1 MTEPVALSGA
11 PGSPYT
17 RKMLAVLRYRR
28 IPYRYLIV
36 SNPALADMPRA
47 KVPLLPTFYLPGTD
61 GALEAV
67 TDSTPLIRR
76 FEGEYAGRSLIPGNP
91 ALAFLDALIEDYA
104 DEWLTKAMFHYRW
117 AYATDIAKASAILP
131 CWRGLSVPDGDL
143 AERGRAV
150 AERQIGRLRYVGS
163 NTVTGPIIEASYKR
177 FLEAFEDHLR
187 VLPYLMGRRPGAS
200 DFATYGQLTQLAE
213 FDPTPAALTLSVA
226 PRVTAWVGMMEDQS
240 GVEPAD
246 EDWIDPA
253 NPPPTLKALLREV
266 GRVYTP
272 VMLANARAVAA
283 GAAEVAA
290 EVDGQAWSQQP
301 FPYQAKCLKTLRE
314 AHAALAPDARKVV
327 DAALDGTGCE
337 ALLAG

>member
-1 MTEPVALSGA
+1 
-11 PGSPYT
+11 
-17 RKMLAVLRYRR
+17 
-28 IPYRYLIV
+28 
-36 SNPALADMPRA
+36 
-47 KVPLLPTFYLPGTD
+47 
-61 GALEAV
+61 
-67 TDSTPLIRR
+67 
-76 FEGEYAGRSLIPGNP
+76 
-91 ALAFLDALIEDYA
+91 
-104 DEWLTKAMFHYRW
+104 
-117 AYATDIAKASAILP
+117 
-131 CWRGLSVPDGDL
+131 
-143 AERGRAV
+143 
-150 AERQIGRLRYVGS
+150 
-163 NTVTGPIIEASYKR
+163 
-177 FLEAFEDHLR
+177 
-187 VLPYLMGRRPGAS
+187 MGRRPGAS

-226 PRVTAWVGMMEDQS
+226 PRVTAWVGMMQDQS

-301 FPYQAKCLKTLRE
+301 FPYQAKCLKALRDV
-314 AHAALAPDARKVV
+314 HAALPAADRALV
-327 DAALDGTGCE
+327 DATLDGTGCE

>member
-1 MTEPVALSGA
+1 MTEPVTLSGA

-28 IPYRYLIV
+28 IPYRFLIV
-36 SNPALADMPRA
+36 SNPAIAGLPRA
-47 KVPLLPTFYLPGTD
+47 KVPLLPTFYLPGAD

-117 AYATDIAKASAILP
+117 AYAADIAKASAILP
-131 CWRGLSVPDGDL
+131 CWRGLSVPDSDL

-301 FPYQAKCLKTLRE
+301 FPYQAKCLKALRQT
-314 AHAALAPDARKVV
+314 HAALAPDARKVV
-327 DAALDGTGCE
+327 DASLDGTGCE

>member
-1 MTEPVALSGA
+1 
-11 PGSPYT
+11 
-17 RKMLAVLRYRR
+17 
-28 IPYRYLIV
+28 
-36 SNPALADMPRA
+36 
-47 KVPLLPTFYLPGTD
+47 
-61 GALEAV
+61 
-67 TDSTPLIRR
+67 
-76 FEGEYAGRSLIPGNP
+76 
-91 ALAFLDALIEDYA
+91 
-104 DEWLTKAMFHYRW
+104 MFHYRW